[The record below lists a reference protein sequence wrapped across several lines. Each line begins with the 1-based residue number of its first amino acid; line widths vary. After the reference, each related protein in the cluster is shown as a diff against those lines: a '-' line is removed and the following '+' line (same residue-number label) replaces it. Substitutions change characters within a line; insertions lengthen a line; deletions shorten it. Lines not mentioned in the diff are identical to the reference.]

1 MDTVWNRTDTKMCPS
16 PIERANVFKGT
27 VQIEAT
33 YTTVC
38 YLQQRLTTAAVY
50 KTVVGKIM
58 ILVNHIVNLFE
69 CQQPRLKT
77 DSENM

>member
-1 MDTVWNRTDTKMCPS
+1 MDTVRNRTDTKMCPS
-16 PIERANVFKGT
+16 PIEQAKVFEGT
-27 VQIEAT
+27 VKIEAT

-38 YLQQRLTTAAVY
+38 YLQQRFTTAAVY
-50 KTVVGKIM
+50 NTVVGKIM

-77 DSENM
+77 DYENM